1 MVTLRQEVGNESVV
15 GVASGFVAMRDWTF
29 LLGDSLMPAINALL
43 LGTVLYRA
51 RLVPRWIPVLGL
63 VGAPLQLASVVTQ
76 LLRAD
81 HQVTWLAA
89 IAVVPIFLW
98 ELSLGVRLVG
108 WGFRPAAVA
117 ALDERAVPA
126 PVVQPV

>member
-1 MVTLRQEVGNESVV
+1 MAPAASTDRPNGPRDRPRRYVPLLHR
-15 GVASGFVAMRDWTF
+15 VA
-29 LLGDSLMPAINALL
+29 AINALL